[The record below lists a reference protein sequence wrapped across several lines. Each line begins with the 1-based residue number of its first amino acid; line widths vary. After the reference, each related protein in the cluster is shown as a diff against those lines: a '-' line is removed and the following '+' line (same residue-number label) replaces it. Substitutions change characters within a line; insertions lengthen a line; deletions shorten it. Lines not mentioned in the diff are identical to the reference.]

1 MMERDALRSDAFVIG
16 LSTAFDYRGT
26 TVLVTGASSGIG
38 AAFAQSLAERGANLV
53 LVARSI
59 DVLNEMAARLR
70 SEFSVTVETMRID
83 LADRADR
90 ERLIEAYA
98 TREIDVLINNAGLGS
113 HGTLT
118 EVPAAEVLHLVDLNC
133 AAVVDL
139 TRTFLPRMLQQ
150 DSGGVINVA
159 STAAFQPT
167 PQMATYGATKAF
179 VLSFSQALSTEC
191 RRSRVNVLAF
201 CPGAVATNFS
211 SALGEPRLTDRVFS
225 RAPGAAYVVPGAL
238 DAFAH
243 SKSLYIPGMS
253 NRLGAISVRFAP
265 RRLTA
270 LVTNKL
276 LSS

>member
-1 MMERDALRSDAFVIG
+1 VIG
-16 LSTAFDYRGT
+16 FSTTFDYRGT
-26 TVLVTGASSGIG
+26 TALVTGASSGIG

-59 DVLNEMAARLR
+59 DVLDETASRLR
-70 SEFSVTVETMRID
+70 SSFPIAVETMRID
-83 LADRADR
+83 LADRGDR
-90 ERLIEAYA
+90 EQLIERYE

-113 HGTLT
+113 HGALT
-118 EVPAAEVLHLVDLNC
+118 EVPPAEVLHLVELNC
-133 AAVVDL
+133 AAVVEL
-139 TRTFLPRMLQQ
+139 TRAFLPRMLQQ

-191 RRSRVNVLAF
+191 RRSGVNVLAF

-253 NRLGAISVRFAP
+253 NRVAAISVRLAP

-270 LVTNKL
+270 LVADRL
-276 LSS
+276 LRA

>member
-1 MMERDALRSDAFVIG
+1 MIG
-16 LSTAFDYRGT
+16 LSTTFDYRDT

-38 AAFAQSLAERGANLV
+38 AAFADSLAERGANLV

-59 DVLNEMAARLR
+59 DVLDASAARLR
-70 SEFSVTVETMRID
+70 STFSVKVETMRVD
-83 LADRADR
+83 LSDPSDR
-90 ERLIEAYA
+90 ERLIAAYA
-98 TREIDVLINNAGLGS
+98 SRQIDVLINNAGLGS
-113 HGTLT
+113 HGALAV
-118 EVPAAEVLHLVDLNC
+118 VPAAEVLHLVELNC

-139 TRTFLPRMLQQ
+139 TRAFLPQMLER
-150 DSGGVINVA
+150 DAGGVINVA

-179 VLSFSQALSTEC
+179 VLSFSQAVSTEC
-191 RRSRVNVLAF
+191 RRSGVTVLAF

-225 RAPGAAYVVPGAL
+225 RAPGPAYLVPGAL
-238 DAFAH
+238 DAFAR

-253 NRLGAISVRFAP
+253 NRLASLSVRFAP
-265 RRLTA
+265 RKLTG
-270 LVTNKL
+270 VVVDKL

>member
-1 MMERDALRSDAFVIG
+1 VIG
-16 LSTAFDYRGT
+16 FSTTFDYRGT

-59 DVLNEMAARLR
+59 DVLDETAQRLR
-70 SEFSVTVETMRID
+70 SSFPVKVETMRID

-90 ERLIEAYA
+90 EQLIAAYA
-98 TREIDVLINNAGLGS
+98 DREIDVLINNAGLGS
-113 HGTLT
+113 HGVLS
-118 EVPAAEVLHLVDLNC
+118 EVPLAKVLHIVELNC
-133 AAVVDL
+133 AAVVEL
-139 TRTFLPRMLQQ
+139 TRTFLPSMLRRGT
-150 DSGGVINVA
+150 GGIINVA

-179 VLSFSQALSTEC
+179 VLSFSQAVSTEC
-191 RRSRVNVLAF
+191 RRSGVNVLAF

-211 SALGEPRLTDRVFS
+211 AALGEPRLTDRVFS

-243 SKSLYIPGMS
+243 AKSIYIPGMS
-253 NRLGAISVRFAP
+253 NRLAALSVRLAP
-265 RRLTA
+265 RKLTA
-270 LVTNKL
+270 VVTDKL

>member
-1 MMERDALRSDAFVIG
+1 VIG
-16 LSTAFDYRGT
+16 LSTTFDYRDT

-38 AAFAQSLAERGANLV
+38 AAFADSLAERGANLV

-59 DVLNEMAARLR
+59 DVLDASAARLR
-70 SEFSVTVETMRID
+70 STFSVKVETMRVD
-83 LADRADR
+83 LSDPSDR
-90 ERLIEAYA
+90 ERLIATYA
-98 TREIDVLINNAGLGS
+98 SRQIDVLINNAGLGS
-113 HGTLT
+113 HGALAV
-118 EVPAAEVLHLVDLNC
+118 VPAAEVLHLVELNC

-139 TRTFLPRMLQQ
+139 TRAFLPQMLQR
-150 DSGGVINVA
+150 DAGGIINVA

-179 VLSFSQALSTEC
+179 VLSFSQAVSTEC
-191 RRSRVNVLAF
+191 RRSGVTVLAF

-225 RAPGAAYVVPGAL
+225 RAPGAAYLVPGAL
-238 DAFAH
+238 DAFAR

-253 NRLGAISVRFAP
+253 NRLASLSVRFAP
-265 RRLTA
+265 RKLTGA
-270 LVTNKL
+270 VVDKL

>member
-1 MMERDALRSDAFVIG
+1 VIG
-16 LSTAFDYRGT
+16 FSTTFDYRGT
-26 TVLVTGASSGIG
+26 TALVTGASSGIG

-59 DVLNEMAARLR
+59 DVLDETAARLR
-70 SEFSVTVETMRID
+70 SSFSVEVETMQID
-83 LADRADR
+83 LSDRGDR
-90 ERLIEAYA
+90 GRLIERYA
-98 TREIDVLINNAGLGS
+98 ERGIDVLINNAGLGS
-113 HGTLT
+113 HGTLA
-118 EVPAAEVLHLVDLNC
+118 EVPVAEVLHLVDLNC
-133 AAVVDL
+133 AAVVEL
-139 TRTFLPRMLQQ
+139 TRAFLPRMLQQ

-179 VLSFSQALSTEC
+179 VLSFSQAISTEC
-191 RRSRVNVLAF
+191 RRSSVNVLAF

-211 SALGEPRLTDRVFS
+211 AALGEPRLTDRVFS
-225 RAPGAAYVVPGAL
+225 RSPGAAYVVPGAL

-253 NRLGAISVRFAP
+253 NHLGAIAVRLAP

-270 LVTNKL
+270 LVTDKL
-276 LSS
+276 LSA

>member
-1 MMERDALRSDAFVIG
+1 VIG
-16 LSTAFDYRGT
+16 FSTTFDYRGT
-26 TVLVTGASSGIG
+26 TALVTGASSGIG

-59 DVLNEMAARLR
+59 DVLDETATRLR
-70 SEFSVTVETMRID
+70 ASFSVKVETMRID
-83 LADRADR
+83 LAEQGDR
-90 ERLIEAYA
+90 ERLIETYA
-98 TREIDVLINNAGLGS
+98 TRAIDVLINNAGLGS
-113 HGTLT
+113 HGILA
-118 EVPAAEVLHLVDLNC
+118 EVPVAELLHLVDLNC
-133 AAVVDL
+133 AAVVEL
-139 TRTFLPRMLQQ
+139 TRAFLPRMLQQ

-179 VLSFSQALSTEC
+179 VLSFSQAISTEC
-191 RRSRVNVLAF
+191 RRSNVNVLAF

-211 SALGEPRLTDRVFS
+211 AALGEPRLTDRVFS
-225 RAPGAAYVVPGAL
+225 RSPGAAYVVPGAL

-253 NRLGAISVRFAP
+253 NRLGAIAVRLAP

-270 LVTNKL
+270 LVTDKL
-276 LSS
+276 LSA

>member
-1 MMERDALRSDAFVIG
+1 LRIEPGVIG
-16 LSTAFDYRGT
+16 VSTTFDYRGT

-38 AAFAQSLAERGANLV
+38 AAFAESLAERGANLV
-53 LVARSI
+53 LVARSL
-59 DVLNEMAARLR
+59 DVLDATATRLR
-70 SEFSVTVETMRID
+70 SSFSVHVETMRVD
-83 LADRADR
+83 LTDRGDR
-90 ERLIEAYA
+90 EQLIAAYA
-98 TREIDVLINNAGLGS
+98 EREIDVLINNAGLGS
-113 HGTLT
+113 HGPLSG
-118 EVPAAEVLHLVDLNC
+118 VPVAEVLHLVELNC
-133 AAVVDL
+133 AAVVEL
-139 TRTFLPRMLQQ
+139 ASAFLPSMLQRAA
-150 DSGGVINVA
+150 GGIINVA

-191 RRSRVNVLAF
+191 RRSGVNVLAF

-243 SKSLYIPGMS
+243 SKSIYIPGIA
-253 NRLGAISVRFAP
+253 NRLAAFSVRLAP

-270 LVTNKL
+270 VITDKL
-276 LSS
+276 LSA